1 MLGFQRLEVYRLSIE
16 FHGLLVRC
24 TRERVRGYRGVV
36 DQVRRAASSVPLN
49 IAEASGRLQPGEAA
63 HHFAIARGSAM
74 ECAAGL
80 DLCRQLA
87 IISEDDYHQ
96 GMELLVSIVKM
107 LSRLCLANR

>member
-74 ECAAGL
+74 ECAAVLDVSRTLGL
-80 DLCRQLA
+80 IGEDNHAEGISQLERVVAMLTRLCR
-87 IISEDDYHQ
+87 
-96 GMELLVSIVKM
+96 
-107 LSRLCLANR
+107 